1 MVSVNPDI
9 HDAILQ
15 RASAQEM
22 AESARRQGARTLRE
36 DGIAK
41 AWRTETSLDE
51 VFRVT
56 GGAVGL

>member
-1 MVSVNPDI
+1 MVGVNQDI
-9 HDAILQ
+9 HDAILR
-15 RASAQEM
+15 RASAQAMRDM
-22 AESARRQGARTLRE
+22 ADEQGKRTLRE

-41 AWRTETSLDE
+41 AWRGETSLDE

>member
-1 MVSVNPDI
+1 MRD
-9 HDAILQ
+9 
-15 RASAQEM
+15 M
-22 AESARRQGARTLRE
+22 ADEQGKRTLRE

-41 AWRTETSLDE
+41 AWRGETSLDE

>member
-22 AESARRQGARTLRE
+22 SELASRQGARTLRE
-36 DGIAK
+36 DGIRKVLAGL
-41 AWRTETSLDE
+41 TTPDE
-51 VFRVT
+51 VIRAT
-56 GGAVGL
+56 VGDVE